1 MDETTTYDDI
11 LTSFITNC
19 KVSRKLI
26 PTNEDILKEWIQNGI
41 KLYNNKMK
49 KYEDDFNYPIM
60 GDDVIESL
68 DVKLTDDELL
78 ILINI
83 MKLVFLKNEKTL
95 FVSKYGVF
103 QKEFGINNYNAQA
116 NSKDLEITEQE
127 KTIDDLIVNALD
139 DWSPY

>member
-1 MDETTTYDDI
+1 
-11 LTSFITNC
+11 
-19 KVSRKLI
+19 
-26 PTNEDILKEWIQNGI
+26 
-41 KLYNNKMK
+41 MK
-49 KYEDDFNYPIM
+49 IYEDDFNYPIM

-116 NSKDLEITEQE
+116 NAKDLEITEQE